1 IIHNPRYAGAFVF
14 GRTKHRR
21 LPSGKYSSRQ
31 VPSEE
36 WILLRDIHPGYI
48 SWEEYR
54 SNLDRVKGNALAW
67 SPDRDRGPA
76 REGAALLPGLV

>member
-1 IIHNPRYAGAFVF
+1 MHCAIVPARSVVF

-21 LPSGKYSSRQ
+21 LPSGKYSSRH

-36 WILLRDIHPGYI
+36 WILLCDVHSGHI

-54 SNLDRVKGNALAW
+54 PNPERVKGNALAW
-67 SPDRDRGPA
+67 STERHVPS
-76 REGAALLPGLV
+76 